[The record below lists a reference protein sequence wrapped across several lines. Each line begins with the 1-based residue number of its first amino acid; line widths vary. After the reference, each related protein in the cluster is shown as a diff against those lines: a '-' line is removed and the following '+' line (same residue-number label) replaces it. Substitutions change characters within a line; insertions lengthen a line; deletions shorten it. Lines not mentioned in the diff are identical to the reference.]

1 MMNKKNLNAR
11 TLILI
16 ATAAFMFAFV
26 PVGLCGQETFN
37 KEEFAA
43 RRAKVFEKIGDG
55 VGVVFANEK
64 HRYPLKFRQSPDFF
78 YLTGIEEPDAIL
90 VMVGANKRSML
101 FARRAQPWQASV
113 EGPGIFDRKD
123 AAEFYGLGGVFPL
136 DELFTVMG
144 SRMSKTTKLYAP
156 LTAADDLQFAR
167 NEMPFNESES
177 MNHPLNSAPLRS
189 KQAIGKL
196 REWQPQLTLSD
207 INPILDHL
215 RWVKTPYE
223 IERMRMTGKIGAEGV
238 KEAIK
243 GTKPGMFEYE
253 LEAAAK
259 FIYVKRGAR
268 GDAFTPI
275 VASGPNTM
283 ILHYMKNN
291 RQMKAGEVVLM
302 DYGSDYDYYTSDIT
316 RTWPV
321 SGKFTPEQEKMY
333 RCILEARDAIIA
345 MMKPGIKVSDMQA
358 AAEKVYNKHG
368 FGKLF
373 VDMGRYVGHFIGISV
388 HDVGDDAT
396 PFVAGVVYNVEP
408 LIQDEALKIHLRL
421 EDTIL
426 ITQTGAENLTAA
438 VPAGI
443 EEIYAL
449 QRQKPLM

>member
-1 MMNKKNLNAR
+1 MV
-11 TLILI
+11 
-16 ATAAFMFAFV
+16 AFV
-26 PVGLCGQETFN
+26 PVGVCAQETFN

-55 VGVVFANEK
+55 VAIVFANEK
-64 HRYPLKFRQSPDFF
+64 HRYPLKFRQSPDFY
-78 YLTGIEEPDAIL
+78 YLSGIEEPDAVL
-90 VMVGANKRSML
+90 VLVGANKRSIL

-123 AAEFYGLGGVFPL
+123 AAEFYGLSGIFPL
-136 DELFTVMG
+136 DELFTVIG
-144 SRMSKTTKLYAP
+144 SRMSRTAKLYAP

-283 ILHYMKNN
+283 ILHYMKNS

-302 DYGSDYDYYTSDIT
+302 DYGSDYEYYTSDIT

-358 AAEKVYNKHG
+358 AAEKIYIKHG

-373 VDMGRYVGHFIGISV
+373 VEMGRYVGHFIGISV
-388 HDVGDDAT
+388 HDVGEDET

-408 LIQDEALKIHLRL
+408 LIQDDTLKVHLRL

-426 ITQTGAENLTAA
+426 ITQTGAENLTAS

-449 QRQKPLM
+449 QRQRPLL